1 MAKNSRKS
9 LEGKKAKIVCTPEDL
24 KGIGLGIDDKLNLI
38 GKEVTIFKYDG
49 TAKIYGDTY
58 LVDDGA
64 GLGSAWF
71 FAMPLKFLQILDDEK
86 SGKIDRLNPAR
97 ENTYIFS
104 SGREEIAFKEYQSPR
119 GVRVLDK
126 RPDLIIIDCYNEFN
140 GQQLDRYIKWLED
153 IRTAMKWQ

>member
-58 LVDDGA
+58 LVDDGT

-86 SGKIDRLNPAR
+86 SGKIDHLNPTR

-119 GVRVLDK
+119 GVRIENK
-126 RPDLIIIDCYNEFN
+126 RPDRLTINVQKTFDSRELAEYIQWLSYL
-140 GQQLDRYIKWLED
+140 QLAI
-153 IRTAMKWQ
+153 TWQ